1 MPSALL
7 VAALSSF
14 VACAAA
20 TDSPPERRVAV
31 HGFVWNG
38 SAPGTLNDHG
48 PLTIYLFEQ
57 PGSCDALP
65 PLLGA
70 SPARGPD
77 GLRIEAEPV
86 TWTAGERI
94 ERVTPTFVGP
104 RGEEAAFVT
113 HPGALPA
120 PIELVTAPKTKGS
133 VAHAIVSARFE
144 IARRDVSG
152 MLVTERVDIVDA
164 ELDLEVCGD
173 IDWPPKLL
181 R

>member
-7 VAALSSF
+7 LVSVCSL
-14 VACAAA
+14 VACASA
-20 TDSPPERRVAV
+20 TESPPERRVAM

-48 PLTIYLFEQ
+48 PLTLYLFEQ
-57 PGSCDALP
+57 GGSCESLP

-94 ERVTPTFVGP
+94 ERVTPTSGGP
-104 RGEEAAFVT
+104 RGEEAVFVA
-113 HPGALPA
+113 HSGLPV

-133 VAHAIVSARFE
+133 VAHAILSARIE
-144 IARRDVSG
+144 VGQRDVSG
-152 MLVTERVDIVDA
+152 KLVTERVDVVDA

-173 IDWPPKLL
+173 IDWPPKPL